1 MFYQKSENPIIH
13 SSKFLIVWS
22 LRSQYKFEKWTV
34 NAGSILFK
42 RRMGAEKQQKNHPK
56 TPLFEASVVR
66 DLNGQNLLYTIS
78 EAQSGYAPN
87 I

>member
-13 SSKFLIVWS
+13 SGKFLIVWR

-42 RRMGAEKQQKNHPK
+42 RRMGAENHPK